1 MSSGA
6 PVLKGNR
13 HLDNIFFTRF
23 ARETDSTSEIE
34 AAIKFHSV
42 TSHSIVL
49 PVDQLRF
56 EASRRMLHRQP
67 KLITDGVIK
76 FVVGSDKGGIAE
88 YLGERLSGIDATG
101 QEVIQAI
108 ETTPDALRTYEQ
120 PDTFLTFNQLFWN
133 QVEDPES
140 FVRRYG
146 VVSVADCDALVAENN
161 GAGIK
166 GRQLYEFIDK
176 SFEGETRLFLRDL
189 AEYIYLYAG
198 AKHSGCRLILPQQ
211 ELIDWSDAEFVPNE
225 SDISEQNLFFD
236 VLIENILL
244 LADDLSDL
252 DHMGLVTDTNFK
264 ALTYDDVFALRAG
277 INFSGFL
284 GRYVEIIKK
293 CEALSK
299 NFDDA
304 RVFSDIDEILQ
315 LREELVKVFNE
326 EATQDV
332 AAYRM
337 LKGAEGFVAFFGSVL
352 GLSYGVRAL
361 LNSFAVVMKREKEF
375 KDWQDR
381 RLKRLRQASSWGRE
395 KMTGGNVIPYLLDVE
410 RRIVDRLAGK

>member
-1 MSSGA
+1 M
-6 PVLKGNR
+6 
-13 HLDNIFFTRF
+13 DNIFFTRF
-23 ARETDSTSEIE
+23 AREDDSTSEIE

-56 EASRRMLHRQP
+56 PASRQLLQAQP
-67 KLITDGVIK
+67 KLVSEGVIK
-76 FVVGSDKGGIAE
+76 FVIGSDKAGIAE
-88 YLGERLSGIDATG
+88 YLGDRTSGIDATG
-101 QEVIQAI
+101 MEVIQSI
-108 ETTPDALRTYEQ
+108 ESTPGALRTYAQ
-120 PDTFLTFNQLFWN
+120 PDTFLTFNDLFWTQIN
-133 QVEDPES
+133 NPNS

-146 VVSVADCDALVAENN
+146 VVTEADCDALLAEHQ

-166 GRQLYEFIDK
+166 GRQLYEFIDA
-176 SFEGETRLFLRDL
+176 SFRGETRLFLRDL
-189 AEYIYLYAG
+189 AEYLYLYSG

-211 ELIDWSDAEFVPNE
+211 ELIDWSDATLVPTD
-225 SDISEQNLFFD
+225 SDLSEQGLFFD
-236 VLIENILL
+236 VLIESILL

-252 DHMGLVTDTNFK
+252 DHMGLVTDTNFEK
-264 ALTYDDVFALRAG
+264 LTYDDVFALRDG

-284 GRYVEIIKK
+284 SRYLEIINK
-293 CEALSK
+293 CDALSK
-299 NFDDA
+299 NLGDD
-304 RVFSDIDEILQ
+304 RVFNDIDQILR
-315 LREELVKVFNE
+315 LREDLIRVFNE

-381 RLKRLRQASSWGRE
+381 RLKRLRQATSWGRE
-395 KMTGGNVIPYLLDVE
+395 KVTGGNVIPYLLDVE